1 MPPLSELTPPTS
13 PEAADDAVV
22 EDSAVSPTETD
33 SQPAPATP
41 PTPDDDLAAALSHL
55 ADLEGVDLN
64 EEGDDDTAPAAP
76 EPDEPEAEE
85 AEEETDEPAAE
96 EPDEEEETDTEDD
109 DEEEDPDKDLPDGV
123 KKRIDTLVGM
133 RDKFREQ
140 RDEARTKLEDL
151 EAEITQLRAGTVSLQ
166 PTAQNPLSDVT
177 DLSKV
182 QERIKAA
189 EQVIAWAEA
198 NPDGAEVKDPQTGEY
213 VEFTADEVRSRRLQ
227 AERIAE
233 IHGPKRIEY
242 LKQQQ
247 QASEYARQVYPEL
260 FVEGPLADAADALVS
275 STPGL
280 LENPHWQVIAGD
292 QVIGAAVRQ
301 GIFKI
306 VPVKKSGAANGTEAT
321 PSQSKPTN
329 TTPPKAAKPS
339 AEPPVTPSTTTPP
352 RRPANRIAAQ
362 NAHQRLLDSGGTDED
377 ALHDI
382 AASLVG

>member
-1 MPPLSELTPPTS
+1 MPPVSDLTPP
-13 PEAADDAVV
+13 PAADAVEESPV
-22 EDSAVSPTETD
+22 VSPTTDAETD
-33 SQPAPATP
+33 AQPASATP

-64 EEGDDDTAPAAP
+64 ENGDDDTT
-76 EPDEPEAEE
+76 PDPVDDATGTDDNAEAE
-85 AEEETDEPAAE
+85 ADETPDE
-96 EPDEEEETDTEDD
+96 EPDEEEETDD
-109 DEEEDPDKDLPDGV
+109 DPDKDLPEGV
-123 KKRIDTLVGM
+123 RKRIDTLVGM

-140 RDEARTKLEDL
+140 RDEARTRLEDL
-151 EAEITQLRAGTVSLQ
+151 EAEITQLRAAGTVSLQ

-177 DLSKV
+177 DVSKV
-182 QERIKAA
+182 RERIEAA

-198 NPDGAEVKDPQTGEY
+198 NPDGAEVKDPKTGEY
-213 VEFTADEVRSRRLQ
+213 VDFSADEVRSRRLQ
-227 AERIAE
+227 AERIKE

-242 LKQQQ
+242 LKAQQ

-260 FVEGPLADAADALVS
+260 FVEGPLAEAADALVN

-280 LENPHWQVIAGD
+280 LDNPNWQVIAGD

-301 GIFKI
+301 GIFKV
-306 VPVKKSGAANGTEAT
+306 VPVKKSAD
-321 PSQSKPTN
+321 SKSKPT
-329 TTPPKAAKPS
+329 TPTAQAAKTEPAPRPV

-352 RRPANRIAAQ
+352 RRPAGQVAGQTAR
-362 NAHQRLLDSGGTDED
+362 QRLLDSGGTDED